1 MSSSLTRI
9 WQRRILAYDA
19 GTPIEKSKIGA
30 FRKLVCRPGFLPS
43 LPDELKARVV
53 GLWDD
58 RGNSRFAWQIT
69 PEQTEQG
76 LNWLKLPKI
85 KKQLTAGQQAILDD
99 FSHFLFVDVQ
109 DDSTTYRTDSAPVYR
124 VCSVSGPWF
133 DYVPKPWQSQGCPFE
148 VIGGEYV

>member
-1 MSSSLTRI
+1 M
-9 WQRRILAYDA
+9 
-19 GTPIEKSKIGA
+19 IGA
-30 FRKLVCRPGFLPS
+30 FRKLMARPYYLPE
-43 LPDELKARVV
+43 LPDELKTVLSGLFDENARS
-53 GLWDD
+53 L
-58 RGNSRFAWQIT
+58 FAWQIT

-76 LNWLKLPKI
+76 LRWLKLPKV
-85 KKQLTAGQQAILDD
+85 KKELTQAQQAILDD